1 MSFNKKHNT
10 ASLKVEKKEYEMFEG
25 LPIWRHLENNGTLHE
40 SYLCGSDYGVL
51 AERIGKRVI
60 RLKIKYEKFL
70 NELFPDIEIISV
82 FHRIKFKSAKRSR
95 EYGDY
100 CVEISYKSNDKYGKK
115 ILIVEIKHGLIHI
128 HQKQI
133 RRYSNYI
140 LNPSAYFR
148 KADEVKIIF
157 MLFTEINTLNATTS
171 YYLSEFN
178 KEIATK
184 IIDATSKVNEADE
197 DTDIFGVFDKV
208 QKDDD
213 WDMIEESVRCKHS
226 WKDCDNSYSSTC
238 DYCIRN
244 DLCEEKKGDYYR
256 ESRK

>member
-1 MSFNKKHNT
+1 MSFNRKHNM

-25 LPIWRHLENNGTLHE
+25 IPIWKHLENNGTLHE
-40 SYLCGSDYGVL
+40 THLWGSDYGVL

-60 RLKIKYEKFL
+60 HLKIKYEKFL

-100 CVEISYKSNDKYGKK
+100 CVEISYKSNGKYGKK
-115 ILIVEIKHGLIHI
+115 VLIVEIKHGLIHI

-140 LNPSAYFR
+140 INPSAYFR

-157 MLFTEINTLNATTS
+157 MLFTEINTLNATAS

-178 KEIATK
+178 KEIANK
-184 IIDATSKVNEADE
+184 IIDATPKVNETDE
-197 DTDIFGVFDKV
+197 NIDIFNVL
-208 QKDDD
+208 
-213 WDMIEESVRCKHS
+213 DMIE
-226 WKDCDNSYSSTC
+226 
-238 DYCIRN
+238 
-244 DLCEEKKGDYYR
+244 
-256 ESRK
+256 